1 MTHIESA
8 ICQLLTLVSLLIFGR
23 SGVIGKQCGLDQSKY
38 KNTEIQKNRNTKIK
52 KNCNQNSNLLLIKAI
67 MRK

>member
-1 MTHIESA
+1 MPA
-8 ICQLLTLVSLLIFGR
+8 GNFGLTAVQSR
-23 SGVIGKQCGLDQSKY
+23 AGVIGEQCGLGQSKY